1 MSLFVLYIKEMKK
14 MKTNQ
19 TNTQLFSK
27 SILEYSKIQLFG
39 ARFFSVLLVIL
50 ILGLMLF
57 SNKSFSQVINPK
69 NKTNMNILNDKI
81 QDLKFHELP
90 YSYDALE
97 PHFDKMTMEIHY
109 SKHHKA
115 YYDNLM
121 AAMKDNPESKT
132 LELLDLMKNIS
143 KYPMG
148 VRNNGGG
155 YFNHYLFWNIL
166 SPKSQSLPQGDLKLA
181 IEKEF
186 GSFEDFKK
194 EFEAAAKTRFG
205 SGWAWLSVDKN
216 GKLFVSSTPNQDN
229 PYMDVVEKQGIPIM
243 GIDVWEHAYYL
254 KFQNRRPEYVATFW
268 NVIDWKKVEELYK
281 KSK

>member
-1 MSLFVLYIKEMKK
+1 MKK

-19 TNTQLFSK
+19 GDTIVINKSVMEFSK
-27 SILEYSKIQLFG
+27 VEVFWAKG
-39 ARFFSVLLVIL
+39 VA
-50 ILGLMLF
+50 ILGMILFLSLILF
-57 SNKSFSQVINPK
+57 SNKSFSQVTNLK
-69 NKTNMNILNDKI
+69 NTNTMNLLNDKI
-81 QDLKFHELP
+81 KDLKFYELP
-90 YSYDALE
+90 YNYDALE

-109 SKHHKA
+109 TKHHKA

-121 AAMKDNPESKT
+121 VAMKDNPESKT
-132 LELLDLMKNIS
+132 LSLLDLMKNIS
-143 KYPMG
+143 KYPVG

-155 YFNHYLFWNIL
+155 YFNHHLFWNIL
-166 SPKSQSLPQGDLKLA
+166 SPKPQSLPQGDLKLE

-186 GSFEDFKK
+186 GSFENFKN

-205 SGWAWLSVDKN
+205 SGWAWLSVDNN

-229 PYMDVVEKQGIPIM
+229 PYMDIVEKQGIPIL

-268 NVIDWKKVEELYK
+268 NVIDWGKVEELYK
-281 KSK
+281 KAKR